1 MSLVKESG
9 NCKLDLKT
17 VLYTELA
24 TCFRDKTSPGAA
36 DKTKNIKKIKRERVV
51 RICHDTNPKKTFHI
65 TIRLLRAR
73 WTSVFSNYGI
83 IISTYE

>member
-1 MSLVKESG
+1 MSFVKESG

-36 DKTKNIKKIKRERVV
+36 DKTKNIKKNIKRERVV
-51 RICHDTNPKKTFHI
+51 RICHGTNPQKNLSHHNTP
-65 TIRLLRAR
+65 T
-73 WTSVFSNYGI
+73 
-83 IISTYE
+83 